1 MLFVL
6 RNTKLFYKSAPR
18 VDRVGATV
26 VSVCFFVINLFSHSN
41 WVVQRALKGKEGV
54 NHTS

>member
-1 MLFVL
+1 M
-6 RNTKLFYKSAPR
+6 
-18 VDRVGATV
+18 DRVGGTV

-41 WVVQRALKGKEGV
+41 WVVQRLLIGKEGV